1 MQSTLKNF
9 PGLKLATDMFALWIV
24 RVVSDIVLVNSYK
37 RNLRAI
43 WEIKTL
49 SAVIGFYHAKK
60 AWNRSLFY
68 KAILSKIGY
77 L

>member
-60 AWNRSLFY
+60 A
-68 KAILSKIGY
+68 
-77 L
+77 